1 MWGRD
6 RADRTTF
13 AAGRR
18 LQAPERNDERVAT
31 PPPSSLVQFTNLVA
45 YQLLLTL
52 VNLLNLPLRDG
63 TFVPRRSLTLTVL
76 DRDVERLRMLK
87 RELDPENP
95 DAVRGFL
102 VGAKA
107 LVFEL
112 EFLFHQDRDLRRNG
126 AFFADFERLANLVG
140 QAETLSDA
148 AETRDLA
155 YKLSVMLPY
164 YEDEARMRERNE
176 QAERWYGRRS

>member
-1 MWGRD
+1 M
-6 RADRTTF
+6 
-13 AAGRR
+13 AA
-18 LQAPERNDERVAT
+18 
-31 PPPSSLVQFTNLVA
+31 PPPPAFNRGQFTNLVA

-52 VNLLNLPLRDG
+52 VNLLNLPLPQG

-76 DRDVERLRMLK
+76 ERDIERLRMLK
-87 RELDPENP
+87 RELDPNNP
-95 DAVRGFL
+95 DAVRGYL

-112 EFLFHQDRDLRRNG
+112 DFLFHQDHDLARNPE
-126 AFFADFERLANLVG
+126 FFADFERLS
-140 QAETLSDA
+140 TLISGGDTLADA

-155 YKLSVMLPY
+155 YKLTVMLPY

-176 QAERWYGRRS
+176 QARKWFDKQ